1 LPSTTLGSLKLSSPS
16 AVKNCDGLPL
26 IT

>member
-16 AVKNCDGLPL
+16 AVKNCDRPPL